1 MNEIILF
8 QTSDN
13 RTELEVKF
21 DGETFWLNQYQIAEL
36 FQTDRTSILKH
47 LQNIYATQELD
58 EKATCAKF
66 AQVRKEGN
74 RMVKRELL
82 NYNLDVI
89 ISVGYRVNSKRGTQF
104 RQWATQ
110 HLKEYLAQGYSLN
123 QKRLEELGKMVQL
136 IEQSGETETLQLQEA
151 KGLLDILSHYTKSFV
166 LLNQYDS
173 HKLQTIHL
181 NETITYEIQY
191 DEAKAAIAQLKKQ
204 LIAKNE
210 ATELFG
216 NEKDDGFRSSL
227 QAVVQTFGGQYLYP
241 SIEEQAAHLL
251 YFVIKNHSF
260 SDGNKRIG
268 AFLFIWF
275 LEKNKHRFKTS
286 GELKI
291 NDNGLTAI
299 ALLVAQSKPEE
310 KELMVKLICNLIS
323 EKGKNRG

>member
-1 MNEIILF
+1 MNEIIIYQTPDNQTEIKVQFEQETVWLNRHQMASLF
-8 QTSDN
+8 DRDIKTIGKHINNVFSEG
-13 RTELEVKF
+13 ELEQSSVV
-21 DGETFWLNQYQIAEL
+21 
-36 FQTDRTSILKH
+36 
-47 LQNIYATQELD
+47 
-58 EKATCAKF
+58 AKF
-66 AQVRKEGN
+66 ATTADDGKTYQVEH
-74 RMVKRELL
+74 
-82 NYNLDVI
+82 YNLDVI
-89 ISVGYRVNSKRGTQF
+89 ISVGYRVKSKRGTQF

-110 HLKEYLAQGYSLN
+110 RLKEYLVQGCAIN

-136 IEQSGETETLQLQEA
+136 IEQSGKTENLQLQEA

-173 HKLQTIHL
+173 HNLQTGQL
-181 NETITYEIQY
+181 NENITYEIQY
-191 DEAKAAIAQLKKQ
+191 DEAKAAIAELKKQ
-204 LIAKNE
+204 LIARNE

-227 QAVVQTFGGQYLYP
+227 QSIVQTFGGQYLYP

-275 LEKNKHRFKTS
+275 LEKNKHRFKQS

-299 ALLVAQSKPEE
+299 ALLVAQSQPEE
-310 KELMVKLICNLIS
+310 KELMVKLIINLI
-323 EKGKNRG
+323 N